1 MTGKSFQSADS
12 VWDAWGAEVGVEVR
26 VGAGVIGEYFLGFC
40 VVVGKDATAS
50 AGNICVGAPTGMLME
65 VGFVSPVQAVIK
77 KQTNKIRINR
87 RFIAFK
93 YSGGKL
99 IIDEILCYTR
109 SMAYQG
115 LLHKYGTLLDLPLY
129 TSASAVSLLEGN
141 TPLIKADNL
150 ARQLGGE
157 FELFIKYEGL
167 NPTGSFK
174 DRGMTAA
181 VSEALGRGAT
191 TVICAST
198 GNTAASAAAYAARA
212 GMKSI
217 VLIPQGKVAAGKLAG
232 AIAYGAQ
239 VIQID
244 GSFDDALTMVIEITN
259 KHPICLVNSINP
271 YRIEGQKTS
280 AFEICDVLDS
290 APDWLCL
297 PVGNAGNITSY
308 WAGFKQY
315 NQMKSTGLPQV
326 LGVQAAGSAPLVLG
340 HPIENPETVATAIRI
355 GKPARGEQALQAA
368 EESKGR
374 IIAATDDQIL
384 EMQKTLARLEGIW
397 VEPASAAGLAGLAIE
412 IANGT
417 LNPKGKRVVAICT
430 GHGLKDPEIITKDM
444 QKPSIVPPKLEA
456 LEEVILA

>member
-1 MTGKSFQSADS
+1 MT
-12 VWDAWGAEVGVEVR
+12 
-26 VGAGVIGEYFLGFC
+26 
-40 VVVGKDATAS
+40 
-50 AGNICVGAPTGMLME
+50 
-65 VGFVSPVQAVIK
+65 
-77 KQTNKIRINR
+77 
-87 RFIAFK
+87 
-93 YSGGKL
+93 
-99 IIDEILCYTR
+99 
-109 SMAYQG
+109 YQG
-115 LLHKYGTLLDLPLY
+115 LIHKYGHLLDLPPH
-129 TSASAVSLLEGN
+129 TSASAVSLLEGR
-141 TPLIKADNL
+141 TPLITAHNL
-150 ARQLGGE
+150 ARHLGGG
-157 FELFIKYEGL
+157 FDLFIKYEGL

-244 GSFDDALTMVIEITN
+244 GSFDDALTMVVEITN

-271 YRIEGQKTS
+271 YRIEGQKTA
-280 AFEICDVLDS
+280 AFEIVDELES

-315 NQMKSTGLPQV
+315 GGLKSAHLSAVLPRM
-326 LGVQAAGSAPLVLG
+326 LGVQAAGAAPLVLG
-340 HPIENPETVATAIRI
+340 HAVENPETVATAIRI

-368 EESKGR
+368 EESNGR
-374 IIAATDDQIL
+374 IIAVTDDQIL
-384 EMQKTLARLEGIW
+384 DMQKMLATLEGIW
-397 VEPASAAGLAGLAIE
+397 VEPASATGVAGLAHEL
-412 IANGT
+412 ANGK
-417 LNPKGKRVVAICT
+417 LDVKGKRVVAVCT

-444 QKPSIVPPKLEA
+444 QKPSIVPPRLDA
-456 LEEVILA
+456 LEEIILG